1 MDRPAFDALV
11 EQLSPYL
18 QQRKRA
24 RSDSIE
30 PAERVYLALMW
41 LGGGG
46 AFNRLEAQT
55 GRGATT
61 ISKSLHMVCEAIC
74 ECLAGEVRLPNIGEL
89 RTSAELFRDKTG
101 MHGCYGALDGKMFR
115 FVCPE
120 SQRLA
125 CHNYKGFQSL
135 NVLVYCDFGLQ
146 CRWMSDFFVGKTVS
160 NVTNVTSHLTMMAEL
175 GEAVL

>member
-1 MDRPAFDALV
+1 MESSFGAMQFQRAYDVWSTNPKKFRESFRMDRPAFDALV
-11 EQLSPYL
+11 EKLSPYL

-55 GRGATT
+55 GRAATT

-74 ECLAGEVRLPNIGEL
+74 EALAGEVRLPNIDEL
-89 RTSAELFRDKTG
+89 RASAESVREKTG
-101 MHGCYGALDGKMFR
+101 MHGCYGVLDGK
-115 FVCPE
+115 
-120 SQRLA
+120 
-125 CHNYKGFQSL
+125 
-135 NVLVYCDFGLQ
+135 CDF
-146 CRWMSDFFVGKTVS
+146 FFFLIKKCKARS
-160 NVTNVTSHLTMMAEL
+160 
-175 GEAVL
+175 